1 MPEFRTR
8 LINSEFDITDHGQ
21 EQESLD
27 IASKAAILTAI
38 DIAKGLYANGEANPR
53 IETLI
58 SESEEVVARHVVTV
72 CVGDD

>member
-38 DIAKGLYANGEANPR
+38 DIGEANPP
-53 IETLI
+53 IEILI

>member
-38 DIAKGLYANGEANPR
+38 AMALNGEAEDLPAEFDLCFR
-53 IETLI
+53 P
-58 SESEEVVARHVVTV
+58 A
-72 CVGDD
+72 G